1 MLLNKTSEY
10 GIRAML
16 YLAQAGGDGY
26 ISAGDIGKHLNISAH
41 FLTKIMQQ
49 LTAAGLVKSYRGPN
63 GGLAIAREPASIS
76 VRDVYVALEG
86 DSLFTECV
94 LGLPGCGNRK
104 PCPFHDRWAEARERI
119 SGMMGDQTLA
129 DLGNDLRDGLYRVRP
144 T

>member
-16 YLAQAGGDGY
+16 YLAQAGSDGY
-26 ISAGDIGKHLNISAH
+26 ISAGEIGKHLDISAH

-63 GGLAIAREPASIS
+63 GGLALARDPESIS

-86 DSLFTECV
+86 DSLFDECV
-94 LGLPGCGNRK
+94 LGLPECGNRK
-104 PCPFHDRWAEARERI
+104 PCPFHDQWATTRDRI
-119 SGMMGDQTLA
+119 SLMMSEQSLKDLGA
-129 DLGNDLRDGLYRVRP
+129 DLREGVYRLRP
-144 T
+144 I

>member
-16 YLAQAGGDGY
+16 YLAQAGSNGY
-26 ISAGDIGKHLNISAH
+26 ISAGDIGRQLDISSH

-63 GGLAIAREPASIS
+63 GGLALARDPESIS

-86 DSLFTECV
+86 DSLFSECV
-94 LGLPGCGNRK
+94 LGLPECGNRK
-104 PCPFHDRWAEARERI
+104 PCPFHDQWAAARDRI
-119 SGMMGDQTLA
+119 SRMMSEQSLK
-129 DLGNDLRDGLYRVRP
+129 DLGSDLRDGIYRVRQV
-144 T
+144 

>member
-26 ISAGDIGKHLNISAH
+26 ISAGDIGRDLDISAH

-49 LTAAGLVKSYRGPN
+49 LTEAGLVKSYRGPN
-63 GGLAIAREPASIS
+63 GGLALARDPESIS
-76 VRDVYVALEG
+76 VREVYVALEG
-86 DSLFTECV
+86 DALFNECV

-104 PCPFHDRWAEARERI
+104 PCPFHDQWATARDRI
-119 SGMMGDQTLA
+119 NRMMSEQSLN
-129 DLGNDLRDGLYRVRP
+129 DLGEDLRDGVYRLRP
-144 T
+144 F